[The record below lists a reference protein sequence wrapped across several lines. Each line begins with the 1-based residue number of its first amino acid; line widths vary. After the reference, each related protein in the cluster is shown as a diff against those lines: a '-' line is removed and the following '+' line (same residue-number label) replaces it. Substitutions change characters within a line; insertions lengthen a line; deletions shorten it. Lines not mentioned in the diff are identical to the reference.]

1 MTTTAVADEQF
12 AVGLTD
18 QKNNQVHDAGPEGDA
33 PQKHREAEVETARA
47 VGSGGAHRAFLCVM
61 AFAQIAWLMALGY
74 GAVRLLT

>member
-18 QKNNQVHDAGPEGDA
+18 QKNDQVHDARPEGDA
-33 PQKHREAEVETARA
+33 PQEHREAEVDAARA
-47 VGSGGAHRAFLCVM
+47 VGAGGTHRAFLCVM
-61 AFAQIAWLMALGY
+61 AFTQVAWLLALGY